1 MAKTGE
7 QELVRFRNMDA
18 ALALP
23 RLVDHVKGDPTFEPI
38 KDKASARW
46 HVTAGGR
53 EFELL
58 TLGPKFYDTRQK
70 RGGGGAIDLVM
81 HLYRL
86 DFKQAVAR
94 LRETL

>member
-1 MAKTGE
+1 MARVDQ
-7 QELVRFRNMDA
+7 QELERLRGIDVSE
-18 ALALP
+18 ALP
-23 RLVDHVKGDPTFEPI
+23 KLADHVKGDPTFEPI
-38 KDKASARW
+38 KDKANARW

-94 LRETL
+94 LRAAL